1 MMVVSSTSMI
11 AAVMRPR
18 RMSQRVAPIRSESS
32 AVTARAAGFASVVPV
47 VTGQRPAGCATAAR
61 PSCSYATPVISPF
74 Q

>member
-1 MMVVSSTSMI
+1 
-11 AAVMRPR
+11 
-18 RMSQRVAPIRSESS
+18 MSQRVAPIRSESS
-32 AVTARAAGFASVVPV
+32 AAAGRAAGFASVVPA